1 MVICFR
7 YLGRKEKHNAA
18 RSSNLAMQ
26 EFAPHVG
33 PELVHQVHAGVAQQG
48 KADARANR
56 PHSLALPG
64 NIKIRDGAC
73 SGDAENPRG
82 VESLPAGIGAGDKN
96 AAHGVQR
103 ALEKW
108 QAGIAKIS
116 RVLPEQRGKEEALEK
131 NICFSGGQVDAIGL
145 AHAAKARLIL
155 PVEVM
160 AFGAVGSLVNG
171 GVGEGARRVGAAEKY
186 IKFLARRERPPL
198 AHRGVGFSVNRAG
211 NLVLG
216 QVLHHREPRC

>member
-1 MVICFR
+1 
-7 YLGRKEKHNAA
+7 
-18 RSSNLAMQ
+18 MQ

-56 PHSLALPG
+56 PHSLALAG

-82 VESLPAGIGAGDKN
+82 VESLPAAIGASDKN

-103 ALEKW
+103 ALERW

-116 RVLPEQRGKEEALEK
+116 RVLLEQRGKEEALEK
-131 NICFSGGQVDAIGL
+131 NVSFSGRKVDAIGL
-145 AHAAKARLIL
+145 AHAAKAGLIL
-155 PVEVM
+155 AVEMM
-160 AFGAVGSLVNG
+160 AFGAIGSFVDG
-171 GVGEGARRVGAAEKY
+171 GVGEGARRVGAVEKY
-186 IKFLARRERPPL
+186 IKLLARRKRPPL
-198 AHRGVGFSVNRAG
+198 GDGRVSFSVDSAVQ
-211 NLVLG
+211 LL
-216 QVLHHREPRC
+216 